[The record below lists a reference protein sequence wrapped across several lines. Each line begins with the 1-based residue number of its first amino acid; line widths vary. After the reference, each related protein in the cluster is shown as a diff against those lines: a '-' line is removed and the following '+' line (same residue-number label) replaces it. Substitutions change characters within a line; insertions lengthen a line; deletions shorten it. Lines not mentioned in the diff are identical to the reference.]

1 MRLLHTSDWHI
12 GRRFNDQDLLP
23 DQAEF
28 GDWLVSLVRDEDID
42 AVLISGDIFDRANP
56 TGDAVAVAG
65 MILERVV
72 DTGADVVMISGNHD
86 SAERLG
92 FVSSLTAKGG
102 LHIVTEKRS
111 LVDIQGHVR
120 LEGCNDDSIDILA
133 IPFLEPSRITDL
145 AGAQLTHEAVVSRTL
160 EILKDRV
167 DDPSSTI
174 VMAHAFV
181 TNGAVVTSE
190 SERTLA
196 VGGIDTIATSVFD
209 GFGYVALGHLHRP
222 QTVGSESIVYSGST
236 LAYSFSEEH
245 EKSVRLVS
253 TDDGFQTLIIPIT
266 TGRPVRTLEDSLDRL
281 LHSTKYI
288 DAEGSWVRAKL
299 TDESLQLGAMDRL
312 RTRFPWLLRL
322 DQSTALTVQAGPT
335 LRTVTG
341 EARPPQDIVNDY
353 VSDTFGD
360 ELSTSISEFIQ
371 ESVNSA
377 FSEEAFQ

>member
-1 MRLLHTSDWHI
+1 
-12 GRRFNDQDLLP
+12 
-23 DQAEF
+23 
-28 GDWLVSLVRDEDID
+28 VRDEDID

-56 TGDAVAVAG
+56 TGDAVSVAG
-65 MILERVV
+65 IILERIV
-72 DTGADVVMISGNHD
+72 DSGADVVMISGNHD

-111 LVDIQGHVR
+111 LLNIEGHVR
-120 LEGCNDDSIDILA
+120 LTGRNDDSIDILA
-133 IPFLEPSRITDL
+133 IPFLEPSRITDP

-196 VGGIDTIATSVFD
+196 VGGIDTIPTSVFD

-222 QTVGSESIVYSGST
+222 QTVGSESIAYSGSP

-253 TDDGFQTLIIPIT
+253 TDDGIQTSIIPIT

-322 DQSTALTVQAGPT
+322 DQSTALTVQVGPT

>member
-23 DQAEF
+23 DQAKF
-28 GDWLVSLVRDEDID
+28 GDWLVSLVREEDID

-56 TGDAVAVAG
+56 TGDAVSVAG
-65 MILERVV
+65 IILERIV
-72 DTGADVVMISGNHD
+72 DSGADVVMISGNHD

-111 LVDIQGHVR
+111 LLDIEGHVR
-120 LEGCNDDSIDILA
+120 LTGRNDDSIDILA
-133 IPFLEPSRITDL
+133 IPFLEPSRITDP

-196 VGGIDTIATSVFD
+196 VGGIDTIPTSVFD

-222 QTVGSESIVYSGST
+222 QTVGSESIAYSGSP

-253 TDDGFQTLIIPIT
+253 TDVGIQTSIIPIT

-322 DQSTALTVQAGPT
+322 DQSTALTVQVGPT

-360 ELSTSISEFIQ
+360 ELSMSISEFIQ